1 MKKRMLLLLTLF
13 TLSHAGGCLLVQSG
27 NLNVTW
33 KAYKTLA
40 KVGVGG
46 SFTSVEYVPIAKE
59 GENFRALLVGSTVS
73 IDATQ
78 VDTGNP
84 ARDKTLVKMFFKQL
98 VSTTIDGKIVAI
110 QADKHIKG
118 KPYTGVLDI
127 ELSFN
132 AKKMTIPMRY
142 TYEKEQFHA
151 QGTIDLF
158 DFSANEALSRLNK
171 SCYAL
176 HKGKTWS
183 DVSMAFTTEIKAT
196 LCNVK
201 VDK

>member
-1 MKKRMLLLLTLF
+1 
-13 TLSHAGGCLLVQSG
+13 
-27 NLNVTW
+27 
-33 KAYKTLA
+33 
-40 KVGVGG
+40 
-46 SFTSVEYVPIAKE
+46 
-59 GENFRALLVGSTVS
+59 
-73 IDATQ
+73 
-78 VDTGNP
+78 
-84 ARDKTLVKMFFKQL
+84 
-98 VSTTIDGKIVAI
+98 
-110 QADKHIKG
+110 
-118 KPYTGVLDI
+118 
-127 ELSFN
+127 
-132 AKKMTIPMRY
+132 MRY